1 MGIIVSRP
9 DAQAV
14 AAPASAAGACAA
26 MATVAGMHIS
36 VIGCGYLGAV
46 HAACLAGAG
55 HEVVGLDVDARKV
68 AGLQAGEPLF
78 HEPGLAGLLGRT
90 VGHGLRFTTDPGTLG
105 AAEVIYL
112 AVGTP
117 QLGDGQVGAGHGGT
131 GPAGSGPV
139 GNGRATGNPAP
150 DGSGAQGP
158 VAAGRADLSQLDAA
172 LRQVEAHASRTHRTL
187 VVGKSTVPVGT
198 AARVA
203 ERLSRCDADLVV
215 AWEPEFVREG
225 HAIADT
231 RAPARLVH
239 GLPDDPEQARFARSQ
254 LARCHRGI
262 DAATPRL
269 AVDYATAEL
278 VKTSANA
285 FLATKISFINAMA
298 ELCDAAGA
306 DVTALADALGLDPR
320 IGAGFLDAGIG
331 FGGGC
336 LPKDLR
342 ALQARAG
349 ELGAQPVAD
358 LLGRVDALN
367 LRARDRA
374 TDALARLCG
383 GGLAGRRVAI
393 LGAAFK
399 PDSDDL
405 RDSPALGI
413 ADRARAA
420 GARVTIT
427 DPMATG
433 GLRCLRA
440 DLEVVDDTLTA
451 ATDADVVAL
460 LTPWPHYLRLDPAE
474 LGEVVA
480 HKALLDGRNALDPDE
495 WKRAGWRYAG
505 MGRR

>member
-1 MGIIVSRP
+1 
-9 DAQAV
+9 
-14 AAPASAAGACAA
+14 
-26 MATVAGMHIS
+26 MHIS

-105 AAEVIYL
+105 AAEVIYV

-117 QLGDGQVGAGHGGT
+117 QLGDGQVGVGQVGT
-131 GPAGSGPV
+131 GHAG
-139 GNGRATGNPAP
+139 NRRATGNPAP

-358 LLGRVDALN
+358 PSP
-367 LRARDRA
+367 
-374 TDALARLCG
+374 TCW
-383 GGLAGRRVAI
+383 
-393 LGAAFK
+393 GAWTPSTCA
-399 PDSDDL
+399 P
-405 RDSPALGI
+405 
-413 ADRARAA
+413 
-420 GARVTIT
+420 
-427 DPMATG
+427 ATG
-433 GLRCLRA
+433 PPMPWRGC
-440 DLEVVDDTLTA
+440 VA
-451 ATDADVVAL
+451 AA
-460 LTPWPHYLRLDPAE
+460 WPD
-474 LGEVVA
+474 
-480 HKALLDGRNALDPDE
+480 
-495 WKRAGWRYAG
+495 AGWRSWVRRSSPTATTCVTLQRWESPT
-505 MGRR
+505 GRGPPAPG

>member
-117 QLGDGQVGAGHGGT
+117 QLGDGQVGVGQVGT
-131 GPAGSGPV
+131 GHAG
-139 GNGRATGNPAP
+139 NRRATGNPAP

-203 ERLSRCDADLVV
+203 ERLSQSDADLVV

-225 HAIADT
+225 HAIADI

-285 FLATKISFINAMA
+285 FLSTKISFINAMA

-349 ELGAQPVAD
+349 ELGAQPVAE

-374 TDALARLCG
+374 TEALARLCG
-383 GGLAGRRVAI
+383 GSLAGRRVAI

-433 GLRCLRA
+433 GLRRLRA